1 VFIPLK
7 EDFFLRKLK
16 ESIGIFKLIPF
27 IFLTF
32 QALASE
38 SMKDYARP
46 FHAQEYKKQ
55 EIYTKVHI
63 HAVGDGVDRS
73 YVIYPEQTDVKALP
87 LVIFMHGWL
96 GTNPKNFGVIIDH
109 LARRGGVVI
118 YPVYQRNEKDAPQKI
133 KAIAQNSI
141 QAALTWINQNHPGMV
156 RKDQALYYGFS
167 IGATTAINLV
177 AQVKENALPPAFALL
192 LTSPGDAKHVHRGE
206 LSRSILEQGLNT
218 LPVSIPII
226 LMSGSEDIQIGVPTA
241 YAYWNQMCDQKRLK
255 NLILYPP
262 GKSAHQDIR
271 SGHGMPGAPDP
282 RYDFPDIDA
291 KFAPV
296 VLEAQKK
303 FPESASLNNLDYYGT
318 WKVITSTF
326 DSLKLNTPLPQWLFQ
341 SSEELKNLGHFESG
355 ELYPQAYLEESCP
368 AKIPSRFK

>member
-1 VFIPLK
+1 MRKFTERIGVFIWICL
-7 EDFFLRKLK
+7 FFATH
-16 ESIGIFKLIPF
+16 SV
-27 IFLTF
+27 
-32 QALASE
+32 ASE

-46 FHAQEYKKQ
+46 FNAEEYKKQ

-63 HAVGDGVDRS
+63 NAVGSGVDRS
-73 YVIYPEQTDVKALP
+73 YVIYPELANVNANVKTKALP

-118 YPVYQRNEKDAPQKI
+118 YPVYQRNEKDAPQRVKT
-133 KAIAQNSI
+133 IAQNSI
-141 QAALTWINQNHPGMV
+141 LTALAWIDQNHPGMV
-156 RKDQALYYGFS
+156 NKEQALYYGFS
-167 IGATTAINLV
+167 IGATTAVNLV
-177 AQVKENALPPAFALL
+177 AQVKENTLPPAYALL

-206 LSRSILEQGLNT
+206 LSKSILEQGLNT
-218 LPVSIPII
+218 LPLSLPII

-241 YAYWNQMCDQKRLK
+241 YAYWNQMCGQKRLK

-262 GKSAHQDIR
+262 GKSNTQVIQ

-282 RYDFPDIDA
+282 RYDFPEIDGT
-291 KFAPV
+291 FQPV
-296 VLEAQKK
+296 VLGPQEQ
-303 FPESASLNNLDYYGT
+303 FPKSASLNNLDYYGT

-341 SSEELKNLGHFESG
+341 SSSELKNLGHFESG
-355 ELYPQAYLEESCP
+355 EPFPQAYLEESCP

>member
-1 VFIPLK
+1 MLKIEENNGIYKFSFLIKCVFL
-7 EDFFLRKLK
+7 
-16 ESIGIFKLIPF
+16 

-32 QALASE
+32 QAIASE
-38 SMKDYARP
+38 TMKDYAYP
-46 FHAQEYKKQ
+46 FNADEYKKQ

-63 HAVGDGVDRS
+63 NAVGNGVDRS
-73 YVIYPEQTDVKALP
+73 YVIYPEREDLQALP
-87 LVIFMHGWL
+87 LIIFMHGWL
-96 GTNPKNFGVIIDH
+96 GTNPKNFGALIDH

-118 YPVYQRNEKDAPQKI
+118 YPVYQRNEKDAPQKV

-141 QAALTWINQNHPGMV
+141 LAALAWIDQNHPGMV
-156 RKDQALYYGFS
+156 KKEQALYYGFS

-177 AQVKENALPPAFALL
+177 AQVKENTLPSAYALL

-206 LSRSILEQGLNT
+206 LSKSILEQSLNT
-218 LPVSIPII
+218 LPISLPII

-241 YAYWNQMCDQKRLK
+241 YAFWNQMCHQKRLK

-262 GKSAHQDIR
+262 GKNLNQEIH

-291 KFAPV
+291 TFYPI
-296 VLEAQKK
+296 VLDAQKK

-318 WKVITSTF
+318 WKVITTSF
-326 DSLKLNTPLPQWLFQ
+326 DSLKLNTSLPTWLFQ
-341 SSEELKNLGHFESG
+341 SSSELKNLGKFESG
-355 ELYPQAYLEESCP
+355 EPYPQAYLEESCP